1 MAGIFV
7 FVALLLT
14 RPGRLFLDRT
24 QRTERGKRDRRER
37 EKCDRRERESYGVHP
52 LLLSAF
58 GQRVYHQKKPL
69 LNGTF
74 LYGKSYK
81 LFSLHGSSMYNA
93 LLTKSGVKMAGY
105 NYWQVLLRIFMERDE
120 GNNSN
125 NK

>member
-1 MAGIFV
+1 MAGILV
-7 FVALLLT
+7 FVALFLT
-14 RPGRLFLDRT
+14 RPSRLYLDRT
-24 QRTERGKRDRRER
+24 QRTEREKRDRRER
-37 EKCDRRERESYGVHP
+37 EGLWVHP
-52 LLLSAF
+52 LLPRAF